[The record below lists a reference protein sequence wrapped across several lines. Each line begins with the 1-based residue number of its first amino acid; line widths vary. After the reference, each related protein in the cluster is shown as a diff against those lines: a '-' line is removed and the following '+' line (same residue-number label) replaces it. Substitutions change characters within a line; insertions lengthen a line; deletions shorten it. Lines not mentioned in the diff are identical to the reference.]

1 MKMDSGSAFIIG
13 LTTGVIGSFGVFLYF
28 ITQKQRSK
36 GKKTTEQQQQSE
48 DEDIK
53 GKVLFLNVIILD
65 GKKEIVERVAT
76 EKLQAAVGSGPVRN
90 FFVKKIAS
98 QKANTMSDDDFSS
111 KVSERVLEA
120 VPLRLAEVGI
130 AVHGEKVF
138 QRGPYFVLRLNI
150 LSADLQKLL
159 TKRAG
164 PEKASIITD
173 VVNMIGG
180 KQLENTV
187 SERLLVTVA
196 ARIQEVMPE
205 RMSAIFQEKGIR
217 SDIQVRSEEEQANFF
232 FDAISD

>member
-1 MKMDSGSAFIIG
+1 MRIDSGSAFIIG
-13 LTTGVIGSFGVFLYF
+13 LTTGVLGSFGIFIYF
-28 ITQKQRSK
+28 ITRNQKNAK
-36 GKKTTEQQQQSE
+36 GKAEQNE
-48 DEDIK
+48 DEQVK
-53 GKVLFLNVIILD
+53 GKILFLNIIILD
-65 GKKEIVERVAT
+65 GKKETIERVAT

-90 FFVKKIAS
+90 FFVKKMAS

-130 AVHGEKVF
+130 TVRGEKVF

-164 PEKASIITD
+164 QDKATLITD
-173 VVNMIGG
+173 LVNMVGG
-180 KQLENTV
+180 KKLEDTV
-187 SERLLVTVA
+187 STSLLSNVA
-196 ARIQEVMPE
+196 VRIQEIMPE
-205 RMSAIFQEKGIR
+205 RMAAVFAEKGIR
-217 SDIQVRSEEEQANFF
+217 TDIQVRSEEEQAAFF